1 MPDDIFTAD
10 QRQRLGWIRLYEHVR
25 DAGLVCR
32 RCGISRPTLRKW
44 CQRYQAQGVTGLLNQ
59 SRRPRRSPGQR
70 IGSKEVAL
78 ILELRQSRRLGI
90 KRLRNEL
97 IRLHQV
103 RFSLATIHKVLRR
116 HNVSRLAERRWRR
129 RVPHRYCR
137 PIPGD
142 RIQIDV
148 CKIAPGLYHYVAVDD
163 CTRYRVLGLFPRRN
177 GIHTIAFLERVV
189 EEMPFPIQRV
199 QTDRGREFFALRVQH
214 WLKHSAIKFRPIRPA
229 SPHLN
234 GKVERSHQTDRA
246 EFYATADLKAPDLA
260 EQLDLWQHAY
270 NWDRP
275 HSSLGGKTPIDRV
288 CELTEQTPLHE
299 EVDALY
305 DPDQE
310 PIRHA
315 EYGLDI
321 ALRKLKRCL

>member
-1 MPDDIFTAD
+1 MADDVLTSI
-10 QRQRLGWIRLYEHVR
+10 QRQRLAWIRLYEEVR

-44 CQRYQAQGVTGLLNQ
+44 LQRYQAAGVSGLSSR
-59 SRRPRRSPGQR
+59 SRRPHRSPRQRVGQD
-70 IGSKEVAL
+70 EVSL
-78 ILELRQSRRLGI
+78 ILELRRSRRLGI

-97 IRLHQV
+97 IRLYQI

-116 HNVSRLAERRWRR
+116 HNASQLTERRWRR
-129 RVPHRYCR
+129 RIPRRYSR

-142 RIQIDV
+142 RVQMDV

-163 CTRYRVLGLFPRRN
+163 CTRYRVLGIFPRRN
-177 GIHTIAFLERVV
+177 GTHTIAFLERVV

-199 QTDRGREFFALRVQH
+199 QTDRGREFFALSVQR
-214 WLKHSAIKFRPIRPA
+214 WLKQATIKFRPIRPA

-234 GKVERSHQTDRA
+234 GKVERSHQTDLA
-246 EFYATADLKAPDLA
+246 EFYAIADLKAPDLA
-260 EQLDLWQHAY
+260 EQLALWQHTY

-275 HSSLGGKTPIDRV
+275 YSSLGGAAPIDRV
-288 CELTEQTPLHE
+288 CELSDQTPLHE

-305 DPDQE
+305 NPDQE
-310 PIRHA
+310 STRHP
-315 EYGLDI
+315 EYAIDI
-321 ALRKLKRCL
+321 ALRTLKRCL